1 MYSTSYWVAFFAII
15 ICLLA
20 LDLGVFNKTSHE
32 VKTKE
37 ALAWSGFWVI
47 ISLLFSVF
55 IGVTHGLEDATLFLT
70 AYALEKALSVD
81 NLFVFI
87 LIFGFFKIDSK
98 EHHKVLYWG
107 IIGSLIMRGLFIY
120 LGLEIISKLHWMLY
134 VFGAFLV
141 FSGIKAF
148 FHKEDEN
155 QELSPLIK
163 RLTKG
168 MSPFIAC
175 LIAIEL
181 SDIVFAVD
189 SVPAVLSVTN
199 KPFIVYTSNIF
210 AILGLRSLYFALSD
224 LSQKLSGL
232 KKALSFILVFIGAKM
247 LLIDVI
253 HFPSWLTLSL
263 IIGAILFSLIPFG
276 KKK

>member
-1 MYSTSYWVAFFAII
+1 MYSTSYWITFFII
-15 ICLLA
+15 ILVLLM
-20 LDLGVFNKTSHE
+20 LDLGVFNRNSHE
-32 VKTKE
+32 IKTKE
-37 ALAWSGFWVI
+37 ALSWSAFWI
-47 ISLLFSVF
+47 AIAMAFAGF
-55 IGVTHGLEDATLFLT
+55 IGYTHGSEDATLFLT

-134 VFGAFLV
+134 VFGLFLV
-141 FSGIKAF
+141 YSGVKAF
-148 FHKEDEN
+148 FHKDNED

-168 MSPFIAC
+168 LSPFMAC

-224 LSQKLSGL
+224 LSQRLSGL

-263 IIGAILFSLIPFG
+263 IVGAILYSVIPWR
-276 KKK
+276 KK

>member
-1 MYSTSYWVAFFAII
+1 MYSTSYWIAFFII
-15 ICLLA
+15 ILVLLM
-20 LDLGVFNKTSHE
+20 LDLGVFNRNSHE
-32 VKTKE
+32 IKTKE
-37 ALAWSGFWVI
+37 ALSWSAFWI
-47 ISLLFSVF
+47 AIALAFAGF
-55 IGVTHGLEDATLFLT
+55 IGYTHGAEDATLFLT

-134 VFGAFLV
+134 VFGLFLV
-141 FSGIKAF
+141 YSGVKAF
-148 FHKEDEN
+148 FHKDDED

-168 MSPFIAC
+168 LSPFMAC

-224 LSQKLSGL
+224 LSQRLSGL

-263 IIGAILFSLIPFG
+263 IMGAILYSVIPWR
-276 KKK
+276 KK